1 VKRFLRGLLVVS
13 AVLYPVAVVGLWVA
27 LSRVGESW
35 WPTTVV
41 LYAPRLLC
49 AVPIPFLVLA
59 LTIWGPRWLLTLQL
73 GAAVIVVFPLMGL
86 ELHGRPSPSGTPR
99 LRVLSYNVN
108 YGFMSNALL
117 RRQILDA
124 RADVIALQAYHP
136 RLASLVAE
144 ALAGYQVRSDGE
156 FLIASRFP
164 IVSAQSGPG
173 EETGFL
179 QATLDTPLGL
189 IELFDTHPRSPRAG
203 LEALR
208 GHGLRQGLSEG
219 RVLRG
224 DGADRVLANTE
235 LRRRQVGDLSA
246 AARAATHPVIIAG
259 DTNLPSLSSL
269 LEEYLGGWQDGFS
282 QVGRGFGYTFP
293 AHRWV
298 PWMRI
303 DRILASAEL
312 RFLSFEV
319 GTLRASDHHAVWAE
333 LEGRA
338 TR

>member
-1 VKRFLRGLLVVS
+1 MKRFLRGLLLVS
-13 AVLYPVAVVGLWVA
+13 AVLYPLAVVGLWVA
-27 LSRVGESW
+27 LARVGESW
-35 WPTTVV
+35 WPTTVL
-41 LYAPRLLC
+41 LYVPRFVW
-49 AVPIPFLVLA
+49 AVPVPFLALA
-59 LTIWGPRWLLTLQL
+59 LAIWGPRWLLALQL
-73 GAAVIVVFPLMGL
+73 AAALIVVLPLMGL
-86 ELHGRPSPSGTPR
+86 ELHGRPAPSGTPR

-108 YGFMSNALL
+108 YGFMSHALL
-117 RRQILDA
+117 RRQIRDA
-124 RADVIALQAYHP
+124 HADVIALQAFHP
-136 RLASLVAE
+136 RLAPMVAE
-144 ALAGYQVRSDGE
+144 ALADYQVRTDGE
-156 FLIASRFP
+156 FVIASRFP
-164 IVSAQSGPG
+164 IVTSKTGSG
-173 EETGFL
+173 EEPGFM

-189 IELFDTHPRSPRAG
+189 IELFCTHPRSPRTG

-208 GHGLRQGLSEG
+208 GRGLRQGLSNG

-224 DGADRVLANTE
+224 EGADRVLANTE
-235 LRRRQVGDLSA
+235 LRRRQVDELSA

-259 DTNLPSLSSL
+259 DTNLPSLSRFL
-269 LEEYLGGWQDGFS
+269 DEYLGGWQDGFS

-333 LEGRA
+333 LEGRP